1 MFFSKVELSNHVR
14 TICLPPKS
22 NDNVHT
28 YDLNTVTL
36 TGWGNMFRNGRPS
49 PTLSKAL
56 LTIFDYA

>member
-1 MFFSKVELSNHVR
+1 
-14 TICLPPKS
+14 LPPKS